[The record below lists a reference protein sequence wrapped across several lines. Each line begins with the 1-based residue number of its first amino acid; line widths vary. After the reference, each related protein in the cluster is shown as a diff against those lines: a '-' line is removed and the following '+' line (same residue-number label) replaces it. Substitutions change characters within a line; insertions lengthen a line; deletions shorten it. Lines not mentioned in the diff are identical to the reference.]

1 MIVLKNVT
9 LAGELTDVWVGG
21 GKILAIGS
29 YTMDDRLI
37 TQTIDGSGKHLIPGL
52 LDGHV
57 HPIGGGGEGGFSTRT
72 SPLSATDFLEAG
84 VTTVVGL
91 LGTDGWT
98 RTGID
103 LLAHVRGYTSQGI
116 RSFLLSGSYAVPP
129 VSITKSIAEDILL
142 INEVIGIG
150 EIAINDHRST
160 QPTVHEVARL
170 ASQARIA
177 GLLKGVRGTMNVHIG
192 DGKHALDLLEEV
204 VETTDLPITQFL
216 PTHINRSERIFDA
229 GLRWAKQGGR
239 IDFTTCTT
247 EAFIEEGEIPAGQA
261 LQRALAAGIPLHQI
275 TMSSDAGASLP
286 AFYESGK
293 LLRLETGKP
302 TSILDAVRDAVKHGV
317 QLKDAIQTVTSNV
330 AEAYGISGGLIQE
343 GERADLLLID
353 DALQID
359 TILAEGRAIMIQKK
373 WLLPK

>member
-1 MIVLKNVT
+1 MILLKEVR
-9 LAGELTDVWVGG
+9 LAGESTDVLVGG

-29 YTMDDRLI
+29 YAVDDRLI
-37 TQTIDGSGKHLIPGL
+37 TQTIDGAGKQLVPGL
-52 LDGHV
+52 VDGHV

-72 SPLSATDFLEAG
+72 APLLATDFLTGG

-103 LLAHVRGYTSQGI
+103 LLAHLRGYTSSGI
-116 RSFLLSGSYAVPP
+116 QSFLLSGSYAVPP
-129 VSITKSIAEDILL
+129 VSITDSIARDILL

-160 QPTVHEVARL
+160 QPTVQELARL
-170 ASQARIA
+170 ASEARMA
-177 GLLKGVRGTMNVHIG
+177 GLLKGVTGTMNVHIG
-192 DGKHALDLLEEV
+192 DGKQALRLLEEV
-204 VETTDLPITQFL
+204 VETTDIPITQFL
-216 PTHINRSERIFDA
+216 PTHINRSERIFEA
-229 GLRWAKQGGR
+229 GLKWAKQGGR

-247 EAFIEEGEIPAGQA
+247 DAFIEEGEVPAGLA
-261 LQRALAAGIPLHQI
+261 LKRALEAGIPLEQI

-286 AFYESGK
+286 AFDDAGK
-293 LLRLETGKP
+293 LLRLETGRP
-302 TSILDAVRDAVKHGV
+302 ESMLEAVRDAVQYGISFE
-317 QLKDAIQTVTSNV
+317 QAMQTVTCNV
-330 AEAYGISGGLIQE
+330 ADAYGFSAGRILL

-359 TILAEGRAIMIQKK
+359 TILANGRAIMIQKK
-373 WLLPK
+373 WLSPE

>member
-1 MIVLKNVT
+1 MIILKNVSV
-9 LAGELTDVWVGG
+9 AGESTDVWIGA
-21 GKILAIGS
+21 GKVLAIGS
-29 YTMDDRLI
+29 YAIDERLI
-37 TQTIDGSGKHLIPGL
+37 TETIDGTGKQLIPGL
-52 LDGHV
+52 IDGHV
-57 HPIGGGGEGGFSTRT
+57 HPIGGGGEGGFATRT
-72 SPLSATDFLEAG
+72 APLVATDFLAGG

-98 RTGID
+98 RTGMD

-116 RSFLLSGSYAVPP
+116 RPFLLSGSYAVPP
-129 VSITKSIAEDILL
+129 VSITNSIAEDILL

-160 QPTVHEVARL
+160 QPTVEELARL

-177 GLLKGVRGTMNVHIG
+177 GLLKGVNGTMNVHIG
-192 DGKHALDLLEEV
+192 DGKQALRLLEKV
-204 VETTDLPITQFL
+204 VETTDIPITQFL
-216 PTHINRSERIFDA
+216 PTHINRSERIFEA

-247 EAFIEEGEIPAGQA
+247 EAFIQEGEVPAGLA
-261 LQRALAAGIPLHQI
+261 LKRTLDAGIPLDQI

-286 AFYESGK
+286 AFDENGK

-302 TSILDAVRDAVKHGV
+302 NSILEAVRDAVRHGV
-317 QLKDAIQTVTSNV
+317 RLEDAIQTVTLNV
-330 AEAYGISGGLIQE
+330 ARAYGISGGEIKI

-359 TILAEGRAIMIQKK
+359 TILANGRAIMIQKK
-373 WLLPK
+373 WLLPR

>member
-261 LQRALAAGIPLHQI
+261 LQRALAAGIPLPQI

-286 AFYESGK
+286 AFDESGK

-317 QLKDAIQTVTSNV
+317 QLKDAIRTVTSNV

>member
-9 LAGELTDVWVGG
+9 LAGGVTDVWVGG

-29 YTMDDRLI
+29 YTMDERLI
-37 TQTIDGSGKHLIPGL
+37 TQTIDGSGKQLVPGL

-72 SPLSATDFLEAG
+72 LPLLATDFLEAG

-103 LLAHVRGYTSQGI
+103 LLAHMRGYMSQGI

-129 VSITKSIAEDILL
+129 VSITQSIAEDILL

-160 QPTVHEVARL
+160 HPTVPEVARL

-192 DGKHALDLLEEV
+192 DGKHALDLLNEV
-204 VETTDLPITQFL
+204 VETTDIPITQFL

-247 EAFIEEGEIPAGQA
+247 ETFIEEGEIPAGQA
-261 LQRALAAGIPLHQI
+261 LQRALAAGIPLRQI

-286 AFYESGK
+286 AFDESGK

>member
-1 MIVLKNVT
+1 MIILKNVT
-9 LAGELTDVWVGG
+9 VAGEATDVLIGA

-29 YTMDDRLI
+29 YTVDERLI
-37 TQTIDGSGKHLIPGL
+37 TQTIDGTGKQLIPGL

-57 HPIGGGGEGGFSTRT
+57 HPIGGGGEGGFATRT
-72 SPLSATDFLEAG
+72 PPLSATDFLEAG

-103 LLAHVRGYTSQGI
+103 LLAHLRGYTSQGI

-129 VSITKSIAEDILL
+129 VSITPSIAEDILL

-160 QPTVHEVARL
+160 QPTVHELSRL

-192 DGKHALDLLEEV
+192 DGKRALALLEEV
-204 VETTDLPITQFL
+204 VEMTDIPITQFL
-216 PTHINRSERIFDA
+216 PTHINRSERIFEA

-247 EAFIEEGEIPAGQA
+247 EEFIKEGEIPAGQA
-261 LQRALAAGIPLHQI
+261 LHRALAAGIPLTRI

-286 AFYESGK
+286 AFDESGK

-302 TSILDAVRDAVKHGV
+302 TSMLDAVREAVKHGV
-317 QLKDAIQTVTSNV
+317 HFKDAIQTVTSNV
-330 AEAYGISGGLIQE
+330 AEAYGISGGNIQP

-359 TILAEGRAIMIQKK
+359 TILAEGHAIMIQKK